1 MPVTKLYIDK
11 EVEEYTN
18 VKDFIS
24 RIDLEG
30 EIVDDQ
36 QVIFDIIQE
45 SSDPIQKAKEVIFL
59 TRNKGAFIKKCP
71 GTSIYTCCGYK
82 ILHIGTFCDMDCS
95 YCILQTYFHPPIMQ
109 YFVNHIDMMKELDQV
124 FEEKSINRIGTG
136 EFTDSLIWEKWTDIA
151 SKLVTKFS
159 KQNNSILELKSKTV
173 NIKKL
178 ENLDHNGKTI
188 LAWSMNTP
196 YVIKEEERD
205 TTPLKARL
213 NAAKKVESWGY
224 KLAFHFDPMVI
235 YDNCHGEYKQVVRD
249 IFDHVSPEN
258 VAYISIGSFRFMPDL
273 KQIIQK
279 RFQES
284 TLVYGEFIHGLD
296 NKMRYFKPLRLK
308 MYQAIVSEIKLLAPD
323 VLVYFCM
330 EDDEIWEKTF
340 GFVPDKDEGLTK
352 MLDKR
357 VTTLCG
363 LNKDLLL

>member
-11 EVEEYTN
+11 EVEDYSN
-18 VKDFIS
+18 VREFSS

-109 YFVNHIDMMKELDQV
+109 YFVNHIDMMTELDRI
-124 FEEKSINRIGTG
+124 FEEKAIHRVGTG

-178 ENLDHNGKTI
+178 ENLNHNGKTI

-196 YVIKEEERD
+196 HVIKEEEKD

-213 NAAKKVESWGY
+213 RAAQKVESWGY
-224 KLAFHFDPMVI
+224 KLAFHFDPMVF
-235 YDNCHGEYKQVVRD
+235 YDNCHEEYKDVVRQ
-249 IFDHVSPEN
+249 IFKNVSPEN

-279 RFQES
+279 RFKES

-340 GFVPDKDEGLTK
+340 GFVPDKDEGLSK

-357 VTTLCG
+357 VAKLCG
-363 LNKDLLL
+363 LNKGLLI